1 MKIANHRRYDIPNKP
16 PTVIGVRGGHRGE
29 GGIHLPHLLFLQC
42 NVIRQWD
49 PTKINAQSV
58 PLSAQLFQNCIAHI
72 CFTIVKHCAPLHALV
87 DPGAGI
93 WTCGMCIQEWTNS
106 LHATSISIFKSML
119 PLVGLITLPPS
130 PSLQH
135 IACSSWHVMP
145 PPQRH

>member
-1 MKIANHRRYDIPNKP
+1 MRGLKGFIPNKP

-58 PLSAQLFQNCIAHI
+58 PSSAQLFQNCIAHI

-106 LHATSISIFKSML
+106 LHATSIKPPAVIKVGDAFGDTKRLGGCGQML
-119 PLVGLITLPPS
+119 PHPRCLPALGLRGCP
-130 PSLQH
+130 
-135 IACSSWHVMP
+135 
-145 PPQRH
+145 R